1 MAGTPIDVY
10 RRQIEKELQAG
21 NATEHT
27 HRPAL
32 KALLESLAA
41 GVTATNE
48 PKRVECGAPDFA
60 VTEKRAHGPFTIGH
74 LEAKDVGIDLGEL
87 EKSDQMKRYLP
98 ALPNLILT
106 DYLEFRWYVGGQNRQ
121 TTRLARVGKGGK
133 LAPEKDGAKAVSEL
147 LTTFLTHEAEA
158 INKPKELALRMARL
172 THFIRD
178 MIVTAFEKESAS
190 ATLRDLHAAFEKALI
205 PDLPIP

>member
-1 MAGTPIDVY
+1 MAASPIELY

-32 KALLESLAA
+32 RTLIESLAS

-48 PKRVECGAPDFA
+48 PKRVEWGAPDFA
-60 VTEKRAHGPFTIGH
+60 VTEKRAHGPVTIGH
-74 LEAKDVGIDLGEL
+74 VEAKDVGKDLDEA

-106 DYLEFRWYVGGQNRQ
+106 DYLGFRWYLSGEHR
-121 TTRLARVGKGGK
+121 
-133 LAPEKDGAKAVSEL
+133 E
-147 LTTFLTHEAEA
+147 
-158 INKPKELALRMARL
+158 
-172 THFIRD
+172 
-178 MIVTAFEKESAS
+178 
-190 ATLRDLHAAFEKALI
+190 
-205 PDLPIP
+205 